1 MCVCVR
7 AFVAESH
14 AQSAAAPVRTARP
27 AMSWLKKRLRRLVG
41 LKSAAKVPK
50 TPVDAPPVTVDDH
63 QPEPEQSNAV
73 AKQQRPVSTS
83 QLTLA
88 LVEEEEAENDEQ
100 QEAND
105 DKPTNDSDAA
115 AVVDA
120 PRATACRLPVKVRTG
135 GSSFRSSHTN
145 QSNSD
150 NNNTVQRDNVRCN
163 RGESGEMPQ
172 RMLPLSDRCWAIAPG
187 PAQVVATKMRPP
199 LMGKLPRLDRVRPA
213 EKEVEFNSST
223 CVCVCVCESWWGLVY
238 NGLGFCV
245 LCINVK
251 LYFLTCKVISFKI
264 CIKLR
269 TIIGFN

>member
-1 MCVCVR
+1 MCVCVC

-50 TPVDAPPVTVDDH
+50 TPVDAVVTVPVGD
-63 QPEPEQSNAV
+63 QPEAEHSDAV

-88 LVEEEEAENDEQ
+88 LVEEEEEEAENDKQ
-100 QEAND
+100 QQAND
-105 DKPTNDSDAA
+105 EKHTNNSDAA
-115 AVVDA
+115 AVLDA
-120 PRATACRLPVKVRTG
+120 PRTTACRLPVKVRTG

-163 RGESGEMPQ
+163 SGESGEMPQ

-187 PAQVVATKMRPP
+187 PTQVVATKMRPP

-223 CVCVCVCESWWGLVY
+223 CVCVQVG
-238 NGLGFCV
+238 GG
-245 LCINVK
+245 
-251 LYFLTCKVISFKI
+251 
-264 CIKLR
+264 
-269 TIIGFN
+269 